1 MNSMEFGAFTQDFTL
16 ELDEEAAK
24 PSIDL
29 EFDTTKQTKSMS
41 SRRSVLIS
49 TPSSHNMVVG
59 NIEEEEEGCDEDD
72 TDEEKEEE
80 EESNGVNLEESEDS
94 DDGLNKSNGFCC
106 GSRQNEADDG
116 CILS

>member
-1 MNSMEFGAFTQDFTL
+1 MEFGAFTQDFTL

-72 TDEEKEEE
+72 TEEEKEEE

-106 GSRQNEADDG
+106 GSRQNEADDV